1 LKGKVRKKKCLDCGK
16 IIIGQ
21 SGHSW
26 KCNNADLKT
35 SDRSL
40 LGIANKLKTMG
51 TGKSIISGIMALIFL
66 ALFVWCCSY
75 LQPSNEEVEDAFEE
89 AIRKDAESKASK
101 NK

>member
-1 LKGKVRKKKCLDCGK
+1 
-16 IIIGQ
+16 
-21 SGHSW
+21 
-26 KCNNADLKT
+26 
-35 SDRSL
+35 
-40 LGIANKLKTMG
+40 MG